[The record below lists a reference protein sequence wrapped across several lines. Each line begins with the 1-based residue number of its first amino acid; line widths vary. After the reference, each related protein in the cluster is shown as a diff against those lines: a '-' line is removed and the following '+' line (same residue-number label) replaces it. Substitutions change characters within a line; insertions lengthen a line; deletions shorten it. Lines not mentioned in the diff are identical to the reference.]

1 MADPS
6 CRQRAGILCGFRELR
21 QRSRGGKEKTRSTG
35 GRQGRLAHGKEQA
48 RATRRYT
55 PRVLAL
61 ALTGAPTLREA
72 VAFEQRG
79 SCKPLLRGDRGA
91 RGCARG
97 ALRGSVGAARAHPF
111 LHPLPLVAEG
121 SMITK
126 AIQKDLVSRI
136 NDKDFRRF
144 VNRLFS
150 VLPGVCGRTTSKE
163 RATKRLR
170 HRRPWKNSRTSL
182 TRR

>member
-48 RATRRYT
+48 RGTRRDT

-61 ALTGAPTLREA
+61 PLTGAPTLREA

-97 ALRGSVGAARAHPF
+97 ALRGSVRAARAHPF

-126 AIQKDLVSRI
+126 AIQKDLVSGV
-136 NDKDFRRF
+136 RRGKGK
-144 VNRLFS
+144 
-150 VLPGVCGRTTSKE
+150 VLLLEGWLASGVGHTP
-163 RATKRLR
+163 AGVQAA
-170 HRRPWKNSRTSL
+170 SL
-182 TRR
+182 V

>member
-21 QRSRGGKEKTRSTG
+21 QRSRGGEEKTRSTG
-35 GRQGRLAHGKEQA
+35 GRQGRLAHGKAQA
-48 RATRRYT
+48 RGTRRYT

-97 ALRGSVGAARAHPF
+97 ALRGSVRATRAHPF

-126 AIQKDLVSRI
+126 TIQKDLVLVEAH
-136 NDKDFRRF
+136 NPEGEMFGF
-144 VNRLFS
+144 
-150 VLPGVCGRTTSKE
+150 P
-163 RATKRLR
+163 RLR
-170 HRRPWKNSRTSL
+170 ALIAERG
-182 TRR
+182 

>member
-21 QRSRGGKEKTRSTG
+21 QRSGSRKEKTRSTG

-97 ALRGSVGAARAHPF
+97 ALRGSVRAARAHPF

-126 AIQKDLVSRI
+126 AIQKDLVLDSCLGIRPSSHQ
-136 NDKDFRRF
+136 
-144 VNRLFS
+144 VH
-150 VLPGVCGRTTSKE
+150 
-163 RATKRLR
+163 TKRAIMHVWGR
-170 HRRPWKNSRTSL
+170 GY
-182 TRR
+182 

>member
-48 RATRRYT
+48 RATRRNT

-97 ALRGSVGAARAHPF
+97 ALRGSVRAARAHPF

-126 AIQKDLVSRI
+126 AIQKDLVLENLSRASSAI
-136 NDKDFRRF
+136 YAIMREMLR
-144 VNRLFS
+144 S
-150 VLPGVCGRTTSKE
+150 GRSG
-163 RATKRLR
+163 ASAS
-170 HRRPWKNSRTSL
+170 WGWD
-182 TRR
+182 